1 MEWNEIPLNISFL
14 KEAQILNFLSREHQK
29 DTQRKQALL
38 QFPAATQELA
48 MWK

>member
-1 MEWNEIPLNISFL
+1 MERNEIPLNIFF

-29 DTQRKQALL
+29 DSQRKQALL